1 VDPYGV
7 CAEWIASSLNG
18 SVYTYEVAPV
28 FTMMELEV
36 FERMRNIIG
45 FPEGQGDGLFC
56 PGGSIANGYANFGSQ
71 IQKEAG
77 DKGKG
82 DVCNNKPMVMLCLKM
97 LTTHSRSWRPSK
109 VILVEYF
116 EFCFKF
122 FSKGMVWTM

>member
-56 PGGSIANGYANFGSQ
+56 PGGSIANGYAISVARYRKRPEIKERGMFCNTSQ
-71 IQKEAG
+71 
-77 DKGKG
+77 
-82 DVCNNKPMVMLCLKM
+82 
-97 LTTHSRSWRPSK
+97 W
-109 VILVEYF
+109 
-116 EFCFKF
+116 
-122 FSKGMVWTM
+122 